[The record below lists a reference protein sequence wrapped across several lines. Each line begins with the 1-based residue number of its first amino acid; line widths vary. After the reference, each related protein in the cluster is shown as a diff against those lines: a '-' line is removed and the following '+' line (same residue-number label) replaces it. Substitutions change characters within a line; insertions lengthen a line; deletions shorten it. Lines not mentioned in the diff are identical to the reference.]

1 MQSWSKN
8 FQVQFT
14 ERLRSSAWHIVS
26 DYGYVFHRTV
36 TVYRGSGTWTAP
48 NAPCPSKTVWNIC
61 WTVKNSQADECFGHC
76 CDIPETQLCHGRQ
89 AAQKISIPPAQC
101 CCYKGQSG
109 LEYGHHLYQAEWRF
123 CTEVLEQALEKY
135 GTPEIL
141 NTDQGCQYTS
151 NEFTSILESHGISI
165 SMDGKG
171 RALDNIFVERLWRTV
186 KYEDIYLKDYGTV
199 PTCKKGLADFFERYN
214 NRWEH
219 RANALK

>member
-1 MQSWSKN
+1 
-8 FQVQFT
+8 
-14 ERLRSSAWHIVS
+14 
-26 DYGYVFHRTV
+26 
-36 TVYRGSGTWTAP
+36 
-48 NAPCPSKTVWNIC
+48 
-61 WTVKNSQADECFGHC
+61 
-76 CDIPETQLCHGRQ
+76 
-89 AAQKISIPPAQC
+89 
-101 CCYKGQSG
+101 
-109 LEYGHHLYQAEWRF
+109 
-123 CTEVLEQALEKY
+123 VLEQALEKY